1 MYLLAYNHLLL
12 GEEGGDQEGELRDA
26 FSTVSSSTL
35 KHIAQHTLSILW
47 GWGGDTYEGT
57 EKIILDSSSSCAYR
71 CCQANHRV
79 DKRVDHLQEF
89 CYPL

>member
-47 GWGGDTYEGT
+47 GAGRIRI
-57 EKIILDSSSSCAYR
+57 KAQRKLS
-71 CCQANHRV
+71 
-79 DKRVDHLQEF
+79 
-89 CYPL
+89 YPHPVLTVAVRPTTG

>member
-47 GWGGDTYEGT
+47 GWGGGIRM
-57 EKIILDSSSSCAYR
+57 KVQRKSSWT
-71 CCQANHRV
+71 HP
-79 DKRVDHLQEF
+79 HLVLTVAVR
-89 CYPL
+89 PTTG